1 MFIINLIEEY
11 KILQVLLT
19 CNLLKIRFFFCI
31 QSVFIN
37 EPTPHLHLRGSFR
50 LLEIQSSS
58 SLISD
63 KLASA
68 CLNSLNISSL

>member
-1 MFIINLIEEY
+1 MEEY

-19 CNLLKIRFFFCI
+19 CNLLKIRIFFVVGQFLLM
-31 QSVFIN
+31 N
-37 EPTPHLHLRGSFR
+37 LPPHLHLRGSFR

-58 SLISD
+58 SLILA
-63 KLASA
+63 KLASV